1 MNLKSGKHI
10 ERKICET
17 EIETCE
23 ASDSCPRNTDDSDGT
38 VTSTIASTTTSTPPT
53 RGGSDGSNTN
63 DGGAEVDDGKCWK
76 EYLGKEVRWVHSP
89 PFNNVPA
96 FTVNQDARDYCEET
110 V

>member
-53 RGGSDGSNTN
+53 RGGSNTN

-89 PFNNVPA
+89 PFNDVPA
-96 FTVNQDARDYCEET
+96 FTVNQDARDYCEEM